1 MSIFVEGVLEF
12 VLVKKGQGY
21 LNILKVFVWMLEGKY
36 FFKNMKGNI

>member
-21 LNILKVFVWMLEGKY
+21 LNIVKVFVWVLEGKY
-36 FFKNMKGNI
+36 LFKKMKRYI

>member
-21 LNILKVFVWMLEGKY
+21 LNNLKVFVWVLEGKY
-36 FFKNMKGNI
+36 FFKKMKGYI